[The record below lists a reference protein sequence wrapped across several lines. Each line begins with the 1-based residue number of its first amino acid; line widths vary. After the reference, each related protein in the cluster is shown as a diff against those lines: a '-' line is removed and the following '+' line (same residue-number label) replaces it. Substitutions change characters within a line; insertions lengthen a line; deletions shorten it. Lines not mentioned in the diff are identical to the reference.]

1 MQHGIQPTMPLQELE
16 STLKWEKKNQKDS
29 ISISAIGEQVNSP
42 IQAEAM
48 ALRIAA
54 EIATKITT
62 ADITFITDNQVL
74 VQATDSRDL

>member
-1 MQHGIQPTMPLQELE
+1 MPLQELE